1 MEDALEQLAALART
15 ESGCTRCSETAARRI
30 RAVPGGGHP
39 HAAVM
44 VVSLAPSEADEA
56 GEGEAGAGLVD
67 ELAGFMPSLRESRE
81 RIYVTTLLKCVPRD
95 KDGVRAPDA
104 KEMAACFDYL
114 SREISITTPHYIL
127 AVGEE
132 LTRFLLGKLF
142 RDRPHAPGDALELR
156 VFDNP
161 AFKVV
166 PVATPEE
173 LRGRDAKE
181 QRQYRDRLRQLAQ
194 LMGV

>member
-1 MEDALEQLAALART
+1 MEDALEQLSALALA
-15 ESGCTRCSETAARRI
+15 ESRCKRCAETAARRV

-39 HAAVM
+39 HAGVM
-44 VVSLAPSEADEA
+44 IVSLAPSEADEA
-56 GEGEAGAGLVD
+56 SDVEAGAGLVG
-67 ELAGFMPSLRESRE
+67 ELAAFMPALGESRE
-81 RIYVTTLLKCVPRD
+81 RVYVTTLLKCVPRGE
-95 KDGVRAPDA
+95 KGVRPPDA
-104 KEMAACFDYL
+104 DEMKACFDYL

-127 AVGEE
+127 AVGED

-142 RDRPHAPGDALELR
+142 RDRPYSPGDALELR

-166 PVATPEE
+166 PVASPEE

-181 QRQYRDRLRQLAQ
+181 QKQYRDRLRQLAQ
-194 LMGV
+194 LMGI